1 MGATTDKAMVT
12 AALRERVNGA
22 RSEWKATE
30 RDFKDA
36 AAKLADA
43 LQQGDMRLIQSAR
56 RVLEAATRTVAHQI
70 GFTDKIIT
78 DLRAVQDAAE
88 DDAPALK
95 EAAKLIAEIG
105 AISAAA
111 AKMFQAAK
119 KLMATAD
126 AKIDELAK
134 SNDELDRK
142 WAKGDAYLRAQC
154 EERTDAAKKMS
165 ALVAKAEKAAKSGDA
180 KTLATLQKEAAKP
193 PKFRIT
199 LSQLR
204 ADLKKI
210 VDGVDADHVAAEL
223 RKQIDADI
231 KAWAT
236 LMRGAEADEVRI
248 SMDRDTITELK
259 VREKQAA

>member
-1 MGATTDKAMVT
+1 MGATADKATIT
-12 AALRERVNGA
+12 AQLRQRANAA
-22 RSEWKATE
+22 RGDWKGVE

-36 AAKLADA
+36 AAKLGDA
-43 LQQGDMRLIQSAR
+43 LQQGDMRMIQSAR
-56 RVLEAATRTVAHQI
+56 RVLEATTRAIALQI

-78 DLRAVQDAAE
+78 DLRAVQDAAA

-95 EAAKLIAEIG
+95 EAAKMIAELG

-111 AKMFQAAK
+111 AKLFQAAK
-119 KLMATAD
+119 RLMATAD
-126 AKIDELAK
+126 DKAEALAK

-142 WAKGDAYLRAQC
+142 WAKGDAYIRAQC
-154 EERTDAAKKMS
+154 DERADAAKKMA

-180 KTLATLQKEAAKP
+180 RTLAALQKEAAKP
-193 PKFRIT
+193 VKFRIT

-204 ADLKKI
+204 ADAKKI
-210 VDGVDADHVAAEL
+210 IDGVDADHVASEL
-223 RKQIDADI
+223 RKQLDADT

-236 LMRGAEADEVRI
+236 LLRGAEADEVQI
-248 SMDRDTITELK
+248 AMDRDTAAALK